1 MKSLKFKC
9 TLLSDIILSQSSS
22 SEGNQKTLDFIPGNN
37 FLGIV
42 ASALYN
48 KVETDVA
55 MKIFHSG
62 KVRFG
67 DAHPSVDGIR
77 GLKVPASIYYPKL
90 GTASEKCYIHHLTD
104 HDNPDIKE
112 LQLKQCREG
121 FYSFKQ
127 TEPFGEPVKT
137 YKGFTIKSAYNSTYR
152 RSEDGKMFGYE
163 SLVKGLV
170 LYFDVEVDDDN
181 DSSIIDMLKKTL
193 HGKKQIG
200 RSRTAEFGLVDIE
213 QDKSFAEISSAIAS
227 GDEITVYADGRLIF
241 LDENKELTMH
251 PTASQLLGLGKDTE
265 TDAEILWGKSQIR
278 TFQYSPWNGKRHTYD
293 ADRCGIEK
301 GSVFVVKLNGEDS
314 PKKSRYIGS
323 YQNEGFGKVI
333 YNPVFLNESS
343 EGEGISLYKLGEIDE
358 KNNSKESDV
367 DAIKLQ
373 NVEFKLNPVLK
384 TFLSHAKDV
393 DEAKKKSYSI
403 VEGTLSGEGNQK
415 ANDTLAD
422 LKSRFNTSESFAS
435 QWSSIRNIAMVTSN
449 DKIIEAIDNFLDH
462 GVAQAKW
469 DEQQRKELLDA
480 FMQTHKNE
488 PNFAEIMINLA
499 SEMAKKCSPRKE
511 NKR

>member
-22 SEGNQKTLDFIPGNN
+22 TEGNQKTLDFIPGNN

-137 YKGFTIKSAYNSTYR
+137 YKGFTIKSAYDSTYR

-170 LYFDVEVDDDN
+170 LYFDVEVDDDI
-181 DSSIIDMLKKTL
+181 DSAIIDMLVKTL
-193 HGKKQIG
+193 QGKRLIG
-200 RSRTAEFGLVDIE
+200 RSRTAEFGLVDIK
-213 QDKSFAEISSAIAS
+213 QDDSFVDISSGLAS

-373 NVEFKLNPVLK
+373 NVKFKLNPVLK

-415 ANDTLAD
+415 ANFGISKVKIQYQRVLCFTVE
-422 LKSRFNTSESFAS
+422 FYP
-435 QWSSIRNIAMVTSN
+435 QHRNGYS
-449 DKIIEAIDNFLDH
+449 
-462 GVAQAKW
+462 
-469 DEQQRKELLDA
+469 
-480 FMQTHKNE
+480 
-488 PNFAEIMINLA
+488 
-499 SEMAKKCSPRKE
+499 
-511 NKR
+511 